1 MRLIY
6 VHQYFLTP
14 EQGGAIRSFHLAR
27 GMAKAG
33 IRVDVISSHN
43 RECYDIQDM
52 HGFRVHYLP
61 VPYKNEFGFL
71 KRIWSFWSFVR
82 AAKKLILKLPR
93 PDLFFVTSTPLSTGL
108 IGLWAK
114 RKFAIPFVFE
124 VRDLWP
130 EAPVKL
136 GVVRNP
142 LLKKAFYGLEKRI
155 YQGASKIVALSP
167 AIKKHILKEVPDKE
181 ISLITN
187 FSDTDFFFPEYQS
200 KMIDAYDKKSG
211 LKIAYVGAIGFVN
224 GLDQLLNLASA
235 AHEEKLDWQFEIMG
249 KGAALCDLKS
259 RVEMENLFNVSFRD
273 FGDKE
278 MVRDVLACADLVYLS
293 FRKEPILGSG
303 SPNKFFDAL
312 AMGKPVILN
321 FCGWVNDL
329 VLQHGIGFYHFP
341 GKEGVL
347 LQELQAYKANP
358 EQWNTMKTAAR
369 TLAVERFS
377 KNLAVKKLVGLLK
390 PLHRKGKASGAYNR
404 TA

>member
-6 VHQYFLTP
+6 IHQYFLTP
-14 EQGGAIRSFHLAR
+14 EEGGAVRSFHLAM

-43 RECYDIQDM
+43 REDYDIQDM

-71 KRIWSFWSFVR
+71 KRLWSFWNFVR

-114 RKFAIPFVFE
+114 KRFAIPFVFE

-130 EAPVKL
+130 EAPVRL
-136 GVVRNP
+136 GIVKNP
-142 LLKKAFYGLEKRI
+142 LLKKSFYGLEKRI
-155 YQGASKIVALSP
+155 YRSASKIVALSP
-167 AIKKHILKEVPDKE
+167 AIKKHIAKVVPDKE
-181 ISLITN
+181 VSLITN
-187 FSDTDFFFPEYQS
+187 FADTDFFFPEYQP
-200 KMIDAYDKKSG
+200 KVIDAHDRRSS
-211 LKIAYVGAIGFVN
+211 LKVAYVGAIGFVN
-224 GLDQLLNLASA
+224 GLDQLLNLASVA
-235 AHEEKLDWQFEIMG
+235 LKENLDWEFVIMG
-249 KGAALCDLKS
+249 KGAALEGLKAKA
-259 RVEMENLFNVSFRD
+259 EMENLNNVSFRE

-278 MVRDVLACADLVYLS
+278 MVREVLASADLVYLS
-293 FRKEPILGSG
+293 FRQEPILGSG

-321 FCGWVNDL
+321 FTGWVKEL
-329 VLQHGIGFYHFP
+329 VLQHHIGFYHFP
-341 GKEGVL
+341 GKETVL
-347 LQELQAYKANP
+347 LQELKAFKERP
-358 EQWNTMKTAAR
+358 EQWSKMKTKSR
-369 TLAVERFS
+369 KLAVEQFS
-377 KNLAVKKLVGLLK
+377 KNLAIKKLIGLLK
-390 PLHRKGKASGAYNR
+390 PLQRQGKASGAYNR